1 MIDPNNVEESAK
13 EGKELLDN
21 DTIAITEVEV
31 SSDLKS
37 EVSETDVEIEETDPL
52 QTLFMPSSELMR
64 KIINTVRVFDL
75 ATKEE
80 LFSRYGIECD
90 KSKIKLK
97 DD

>member
-1 MIDPNNVEESAK
+1 
-13 EGKELLDN
+13 
-21 DTIAITEVEV
+21 
-31 SSDLKS
+31 
-37 EVSETDVEIEETDPL
+37 
-52 QTLFMPSSELMR
+52 MPSSELMR

>member
-21 DTIAITEVEV
+21 DTIAITEEEV

-52 QTLFMPSSELMR
+52 
-64 KIINTVRVFDL
+64 
-75 ATKEE
+75 
-80 LFSRYGIECD
+80 
-90 KSKIKLK
+90 
-97 DD
+97 